1 MEGYKDLTFSTF
13 QLFIN
18 ECLAEL
24 KNFNVNDKWNQN
36 FPDENQIIHNVICKI
51 MNERYFTLYD
61 NFGSPNP
68 RPNHIFDIPTKTKIV
83 NPRKNSQAEL
93 KNQLFCLYDT
103 NTKILYL
110 NNSHKKSFIYKY
122 LRSILSQEIIIKNIY
137 KNIDEFVNT
146 LKSLDEIKF
155 TAHRDIFSSQI
166 NSFKN
171 IKDLFGI
178 DEPESFTI
186 SAKYKVSVHENIKRT
201 IEKFKN
207 EQIQAPNSC
216 LTCIGKDEHGF
227 EQIFNENT
235 FSKTISV
242 ILAQNEEK
250 LLNPKSVFEE
260 LIRKIESNA

>member
-1 MEGYKDLTFSTF
+1 MEGCKELTFSTF
-13 QLFIN
+13 QLFID
-18 ECLAEL
+18 ESFAEL
-24 KNFNVNDKWNQN
+24 KNFNVNDKWSQN
-36 FPDENQIIHNVICKI
+36 FSDENQIIHNIICKV
-51 MNERYFTLYD
+51 MSERYFTLYD

-68 RPNHIFDIPTKTKIV
+68 RPNHIYDIPTKTKIL

-103 NTKILYL
+103 NKKILYL
-110 NNSHKKSFIYKY
+110 NNSQKKSFVSKY
-122 LRSILSQEIIIKNIY
+122 LGKILSQDIIIKNMY
-137 KNIDEFVNT
+137 KNIDEFIKT

-155 TAHRDIFSSQI
+155 TAHRNIFTSQI

-186 SAKYKVSVHENIKRT
+186 SAKYKVSVQENIKRT
-201 IEKFKN
+201 IEKFRN
-207 EQIQAPNSC
+207 EQIQAPYSC
-216 LTCIGKDEHGF
+216 LTCIGKDDYGI
-227 EQIFNENT
+227 EQVFNENA
-235 FSKTISV
+235 FSKTISI

-260 LIRKIESNA
+260 LIRKIEGNA